1 MLNVE
6 CSVLY
11 LNDIASDNQ
20 QTGAVVP
27 TEHVIAPGEDAN
39 RK

>member
-1 MLNVE
+1 
-6 CSVLY
+6 VLY
-11 LNDIASDNQ
+11 LNDIPPDNQ
-20 QTGAVVP
+20 PTGSFVA